1 MALLYWFESIRTP
14 VLDTVMSL
22 VTRLGEETFFMIAAL
37 FVFWCWD
44 KRRGYYLLAVG
55 FAGTLASQWLKIA
68 CRVPRPWVIDPD
80 FTIVESAREAATG
93 YSFPS
98 GHTQCAVGYLGGIAR
113 FTGRL
118 WVRVVCIVLAL
129 LVAVSRMYLGVHTPA
144 DVGVSLLISLVLVL
158 ALYPLLESTLW
169 FPNRMYAIIGVM
181 LALSL
186 AFVGY
191 MELLT
196 QPPVGSSETML
207 EAYENWAEARNNAY
221 TMAGAVAGVLVVYA
235 FDTKL
240 LQFPTRAPWWGQLI
254 KLAGGLALVLA
265 VRVLLREPL
274 LALCGGHPVARSLRY
289 FLMVL
294 VAGCLWPMTFQ
305 FFEKHAK

>member
-1 MALLYWFESIRTP
+1 
-14 VLDTVMSL
+14 
-22 VTRLGEETFFMIAAL
+22 
-37 FVFWCWD
+37 
-44 KRRGYYLLAVG
+44 
-55 FAGTLASQWLKIA
+55 
-68 CRVPRPWVIDPD
+68 
-80 FTIVESAREAATG
+80 
-93 YSFPS
+93 
-98 GHTQCAVGYLGGIAR
+98 
-113 FTGRL
+113 
-118 WVRVVCIVLAL
+118 
-129 LVAVSRMYLGVHTPA
+129 
-144 DVGVSLLISLVLVL
+144 
-158 ALYPLLESTLW
+158 
-169 FPNRMYAIIGVM
+169 M

-196 QPPVGSSETML
+196 QPPVGSSEALL

-240 LQFPTRAPWWGQLI
+240 LKFPTWAPWWGQLI
-254 KLAGGLALVLA
+254 KLVGGLALVLA

-274 LALCGGHPVARSLRY
+274 LALCGGHPVARGLRY